1 MLTVLTIFGTR
12 PEAIKLAPVIRELE
26 KHPAEVRPVVCVTAQ
41 HREMLDQILDLFS
54 ITPDTD
60 LDIMRHDQSLFDVTT
75 SSLGAIEGVL
85 RRVQPDLVLV
95 QGDTTTTFAAALA
108 AFYLKIPVGHVEA
121 GLRTED
127 KYHPFPEEINR
138 RLVTHVA
145 DLHFAATE
153 TARSN
158 LLAEGIPQ
166 DVVFVTGNPVIDSLL
181 LVADDPS
188 FSEQRLVAEE
198 RLNRELEFLS
208 SPEEKRLIL
217 VTAHRRESHGEG
229 LENIF
234 GALKRIAGDNSD
246 VEIVYPVHLNP
257 NVKGPAA
264 RMLGGIR
271 NVHLLE
277 PVDYAPFVLL
287 MRRSYMIVTDSGG
300 IQEEAPSLGK
310 PVLVTR
316 KVTERPE
323 AIEAG
328 TTRLVGVD
336 ADTIAA
342 ETQRLLDDHD
352 EYARMAKAV
361 NPYGDGRA
369 ATRIVE
375 IILDGARSK

>member
-1 MLTVLTIFGTR
+1 
-12 PEAIKLAPVIRELE
+12 
-26 KHPAEVRPVVCVTAQ
+26 
-41 HREMLDQILDLFS
+41 
-54 ITPDTD
+54 
-60 LDIMRHDQSLFDVTT
+60 
-75 SSLGAIEGVL
+75 
-85 RRVQPDLVLV
+85 VQPDLVLV
-95 QGDTTTTFAAALA
+95 QGDTTTTLAAALA